1 MISPLEAV
9 CSFVSICL
17 AKLTNMALSY
27 LSCVIQMAKLTTTLL
42 FTLVNRRPQ
51 RDLATKVVMTLHEKY
66 PQAGHTVCTDNYY
79 TSIPLT
85 NELIQ
90 TELLMNQML
99 ALHIFSL
106 DLKSDFDLVVTG
118 MPTRQLAL
126 LLFVQCTKTRFISNT
141 RFTNNI
147 RFTDKGS

>member
-1 MISPLEAV
+1 MR
-9 CSFVSICL
+9 SIC
-17 AKLTNMALSY
+17 KP
-27 LSCVIQMAKLTTTLL
+27 VIL
-42 FTLVNRRPQ
+42 
-51 RDLATKVVMTLHEKY
+51 
-66 PQAGHTVCTDNYY
+66 CTDNYY

-85 NELIQ
+85 NKLVQ

-147 RFTDKGS
+147 RFNDKGS